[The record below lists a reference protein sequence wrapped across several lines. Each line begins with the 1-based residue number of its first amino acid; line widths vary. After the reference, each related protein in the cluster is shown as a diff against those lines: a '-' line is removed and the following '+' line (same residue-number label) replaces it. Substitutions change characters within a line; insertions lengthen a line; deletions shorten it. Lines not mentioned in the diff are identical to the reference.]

1 MAARME
7 SVHTGEFLVSEGN
20 NSISREQIEL
30 GADLTL
36 LAGTV
41 LGRNTATNVYSP
53 LDTTADDGRQM
64 AAALLYSNVTTD
76 ATGGEAVAIT
86 RTAEVDQSLLGWPEA
101 ITDTEKDTAIAE
113 LSTLGV
119 ILR

>member
-1 MAARME
+1 MATRME

-30 GADLTL
+30 GPDLTL

-53 LDTTADDGRQM
+53 WIQPPMMGDRWPPRCSIAMSQPMPL
-64 AAALLYSNVTTD
+64 
-76 ATGGEAVAIT
+76 AVK
-86 RTAEVDQSLLGWPEA
+86 Q
-101 ITDTEKDTAIAE
+101 
-113 LSTLGV
+113 
-119 ILR
+119 